1 MFVLT
6 YSVVDVCNFIYF
18 FFFKQKTAYDMRI
31 SDWSSDVCSFV
42 LVCFVGLDLKP
53 HREIGQVKV
62 GKIPFARKVESFL
75 LVRPIPSN
83 SFEENSPPRLRP
95 RPECYSLEEAWQ
107 GFDRRCH
114 ISVLSCFAAD
124 PGMIF
129 CISRR
134 SASVSGSPSGCHS
147 RDRKSTRLNSRH

>member
-1 MFVLT
+1 
-6 YSVVDVCNFIYF
+6 
-18 FFFKQKTAYDMRI
+18 MRI
-31 SDWSSDVCSFV
+31 SDWSSDVCSS
-42 LVCFVGLDLKP
+42 DL
-53 HREIGQVKV
+53 REIGQVKV

-114 ISVLSCFAAD
+114 ISVLSCFEAV

-134 SASVSGSPSGCHS
+134 SASRPEERRVGKECVGTCRSRWSPFH
-147 RDRKSTRLNSRH
+147 

>member
-1 MFVLT
+1 
-6 YSVVDVCNFIYF
+6 
-18 FFFKQKTAYDMRI
+18 MRI
-31 SDWSSDVCSFV
+31 SDWSSDVCSSD
-42 LVCFVGLDLKP
+42 LLDLKP

-107 GFDRRCH
+107 GLDRRCP

-129 CISRR
+129 CVSRL
-134 SASVSGSPSGCHS
+134 SASVSGSPSCCHS
-147 RDRKSTRLNSRH
+147 RTTAERRDGKGCVGACRSRWS

>member
-1 MFVLT
+1 
-6 YSVVDVCNFIYF
+6 
-18 FFFKQKTAYDMRI
+18 MRI
-31 SDWSSDVCSFV
+31 SDWSSDVCSSD
-42 LVCFVGLDLKP
+42 LLDLKP

-134 SASVSGSPSGCHS
+134 SASVSGRSEEHTSALQSLMRISYAVFCLTT
-147 RDRKSTRLNSRH
+147 KSYQR

>member
-1 MFVLT
+1 MIRRPPRSTRTDTLFPYTTLFRSAELLENILLT
-6 YSVVDVCNFIYF
+6 
-18 FFFKQKTAYDMRI
+18 A
-31 SDWSSDVCSFV
+31 
-42 LVCFVGLDLKP
+42 VCFVGLDLTP

-147 RDRKSTRLNSRH
+147 RSWRVINICIRIRL

>member
-1 MFVLT
+1 
-6 YSVVDVCNFIYF
+6 
-18 FFFKQKTAYDMRI
+18 MRI
-31 SDWSSDVCSFV
+31 SDWSSDVCSSD
-42 LVCFVGLDLKP
+42 LNILLTAVCFVGLDLKP

-114 ISVLSCFAAD
+114 ISEIGRASCRERV
-124 PGMIF
+124 
-129 CISRR
+129 CQY
-134 SASVSGSPSGCHS
+134 V
-147 RDRKSTRLNSRH
+147 

>member
-1 MFVLT
+1 
-6 YSVVDVCNFIYF
+6 
-18 FFFKQKTAYDMRI
+18 MRI
-31 SDWSSDVCSFV
+31 SDWSSDVCSSD
-42 LVCFVGLDLKP
+42 LLDLKP

-83 SFEENSPPRLRP
+83 SFEENSPPPPRP

-114 ISVLSCFAAD
+114 ISVLSCFAAN

-129 CISRR
+129 CIFRR
-134 SASVSGSPSGCHS
+134 SPSV
-147 RDRKSTRLNSRH
+147 RVRRSTRLNSRPYYPSRMPPSA

>member
-1 MFVLT
+1 M
-6 YSVVDVCNFIYF
+6 
-18 FFFKQKTAYDMRI
+18 
-31 SDWSSDVCSFV
+31 
-42 LVCFVGLDLKP
+42 
-53 HREIGQVKV
+53 
-62 GKIPFARKVESFL
+62 
-75 LVRPIPSN
+75 PSN

-147 RDRKSTRLNSRH
+147 RSWRVISSEEHTSELQSLMRCSYAVFCLQQQLT